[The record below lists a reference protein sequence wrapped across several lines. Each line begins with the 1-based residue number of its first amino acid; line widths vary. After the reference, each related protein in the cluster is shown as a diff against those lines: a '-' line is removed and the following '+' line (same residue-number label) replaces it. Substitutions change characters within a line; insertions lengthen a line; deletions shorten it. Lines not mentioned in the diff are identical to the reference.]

1 MSAVEAS
8 RGVKVSAGW
17 TPILETVMLACAL
30 PVFVLA
36 DFSFGYIIG
45 VVFYGTIV
53 GFIWLSYS
61 SEFEYDHAAARWSVA
76 LSLMTFLSCSLFQ
89 MLPAKR
95 VFAISVETMDK
106 VLTLG
111 LGAAV
116 IVLVLDVQ
124 FGFAIVGMQEAER
137 LRAGVQRPV
146 ILNYLTS
153 NFIHAILPFAF
164 AFFLQRRH
172 WVKAAVSLI
181 IISSFYP
188 VLLNKT
194 VLLGSVGLLYTF
206 VVFRSF
212 APKQAAVICLLVPL
226 LLGLLLHEAG
236 ASMATGKFS
245 LFGVINERLFAVPSI
260 ALDRYAH
267 FFTNNP
273 NTYFCQVNLV
283 RRFASCPYSRE
294 LGSIF
299 ADHYRLGNLNASLFA
314 TEGIASVGLKWMPMA
329 TFVCGMVLS
338 VGNSVS
344 RHLSPKFIATSS
356 ALAVQA
362 LMNVPLSIAL
372 LTDGVGLLF
381 ILWYVCPGT
390 QIGRVAGNDDRTNL
404 ARARPQP
411 LQC

>member
-1 MSAVEAS
+1 
-8 RGVKVSAGW
+8 
-17 TPILETVMLACAL
+17 MLACAL

-188 VLLNKT
+188 VLLNKM

-236 ASMATGKFS
+236 
-245 LFGVINERLFAVPSI
+245 V
-260 ALDRYAH
+260 
-267 FFTNNP
+267 
-273 NTYFCQVNLV
+273 
-283 RRFASCPYSRE
+283 
-294 LGSIF
+294 
-299 ADHYRLGNLNASLFA
+299 
-314 TEGIASVGLKWMPMA
+314 
-329 TFVCGMVLS
+329 
-338 VGNSVS
+338 
-344 RHLSPKFIATSS
+344 
-356 ALAVQA
+356 
-362 LMNVPLSIAL
+362 
-372 LTDGVGLLF
+372 
-381 ILWYVCPGT
+381 
-390 QIGRVAGNDDRTNL
+390 
-404 ARARPQP
+404 
-411 LQC
+411 